1 MNFYWVYDLPNWAF
15 FLMCVTITV
24 LFSLLG
30 SMLFT
35 KRLEKWLGLV
45 PENNSIIGTFLSLS
59 GVFYGVTL
67 GLITVSCFE
76 NFNST
81 SDIVNNESSALA
93 ALYSDVSILNNTD
106 KEIMQNTLKK
116 YTAYVVNEAWPMQRI
131 GEVPMGGNV
140 LMDTFEKQFAR
151 YNPNNEKD
159 VVIYEEVLR
168 QFNVLTEK
176 RRLRLNAINSNLP
189 SIIWLIL
196 FTGAFVNIILTWLLI
211 SSNKRLDIV
220 IHILSGTL
228 LGSLIFLIAAM
239 DNPFRGEYS
248 VNADSFQFL
257 LDGIMK

>member
-15 FLMCVTITV
+15 YLLSITATS

-30 SMLFT
+30 SFLFT
-35 KRLEKWLGLV
+35 KKLERWLGLI

-59 GVFYGVTL
+59 GLFYGVTL

-76 NFNST
+76 NYNGT

-93 ALYSDVSILNNTD
+93 ALYSDINILA
-106 KEIMQNTLKK
+106 KPEKQQMKNTLKV
-116 YTAYVVNEAWPMQRI
+116 YTTYVVNEAWPLQRV
-131 GEVPMGGNV
+131 GKVPKGGNV
-140 LMDTFEKQFAR
+140 IMDTFESQFAR
-151 YNPNNEKD
+151 YEPANEKD

-168 QFNVLTEK
+168 QYNVLIEK
-176 RRLRLNAINSNLP
+176 RRLRLNSIDSNLP

-211 SSNKRLDIV
+211 SSNKKLDII

-248 VNADSFQFL
+248 VGSESFQKL
-257 LDGIMK
+257 LEGLMK